1 MDQLTSNKLELEKED
16 SNIEIGIYDV
26 FLPCRRYRI
35 NFKVAETGKASLTT
49 EFLLRLIHSIDGMYE
64 SEVSK
69 FFDFSAVEMTY
80 LLNESVSLGYINRDS
95 GRLWL
100 TSAGR
105 NLFVPDNDSP
115 QIFNV
120 DNSSLDIGFDQI
132 SFAPQEKGWTDHFD
146 PALPELAIDPAT
158 ASKGTEQVTIS
169 FKKHFSEIAFR
180 REFKSGPRKSLYSI
194 DSVSPGDRFVAIV
207 PVVVKAQKTLPS
219 RGEPD
224 LTIWRSEDELD
235 HRSKITPAVARFV
248 DELRFS
254 LPRDAK
260 EQYKILLDLAPNL
273 MGEYSSKEVVSVKK
287 FYKEVVSLK
296 SAGFRKNRTTIPIVG
311 PLFTAKNIRLIL
323 NGLALGV
330 ANTPTESLPTKFYW
344 RAPYTWHW
352 GRTRTLPELIDR
364 LSQLLSSKSETYDPT
379 VSAILLRDETHRAP
393 DKAFRK
399 TIQLTTGELPRSVEI
414 LLVPGLL
421 VAVLVHLPVE
431 AAHGHAVPLGFVSVD
446 ASVIINAEELL
457 STVTNIETPSV
468 RPNESH
474 FELPDESN

>member
-1 MDQLTSNKLELEKED
+1 MMDDIISDSFEPEKEV
-16 SNIEIGIYDV
+16 STIEIGVYDV

-35 NFKVAETGKASLTT
+35 NYKVAETGKASLTT
-49 EFLLRLIHSIDGMYE
+49 EFLLRLIHSIDGIHE
-64 SEVSK
+64 TEIAK
-69 FFDFSAVEMTY
+69 FFDFSAIEMTY
-80 LLNESVSLGYINRDS
+80 LLNESLNLGYVNRDA

-132 SFAPQEKGWTDHFD
+132 SFAPQEKGWIDHFD
-146 PALPELAIDPAT
+146 PALPELAIDPT
-158 ASKGTEQVTIS
+158 IASKGTEQVTIS

-194 DSVSPGDRFVAIV
+194 DNVSPGDRFVSVV
-207 PVVVKAQKTLPS
+207 PVVVKAQKSLPS

-224 LTIWRSEDELD
+224 LTFWRSEDELD
-235 HRSKITPAVARFV
+235 NRAKITPAAARFV
-248 DELRFS
+248 EDLRFS

-260 EQYKILLDLAPNL
+260 EQYKVLLNLAPNL
-273 MGEYSSKEVVSVKK
+273 MVNYSGKEGISVKK
-287 FYKEVVSLK
+287 FYTDVISLK
-296 SAGFRKNRTTIPIVG
+296 PGGFRKNRTTIPIVG
-311 PLFTAKNIRLIL
+311 PLFTAKNMRLIL

-330 ANTPTESLPTKFYW
+330 ANTPTESLPSKFYW

-352 GRTRTLPELIDR
+352 GRTRTLPQLIDR
-364 LSQLLSSKSETYDPT
+364 LSQLLSSKSEFYDPLI
-379 VSAILLRDETHRAP
+379 SAVLIRDETHRAP

-399 TIQLTTGELPRSVEI
+399 TILLNTGQLPRFVEI

-421 VAVLVHLPVE
+421 AVVLVHLPVE
-431 AAHGHAVPLGFVSVD
+431 ATYGHAVPLGFVSVD
-446 ASVIINAEELL
+446 MSVIMKTEEFLR
-457 STVTNIETPSV
+457 TVTNIEVPSV
-468 RPNESH
+468 RPDEKH
-474 FELPDESN
+474 FELP